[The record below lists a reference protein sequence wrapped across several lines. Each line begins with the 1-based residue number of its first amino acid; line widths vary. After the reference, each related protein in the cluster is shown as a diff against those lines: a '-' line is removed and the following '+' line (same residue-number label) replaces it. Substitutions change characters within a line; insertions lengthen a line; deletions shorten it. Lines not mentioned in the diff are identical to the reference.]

1 VTVERG
7 KLVDAAARVYG
18 EFGFRGATT
27 RRIADEA
34 GVNEITIFRQFG
46 SKEALINEAVRTHAV
61 RPPLPDLPVAPV
73 DPLLELSEWADTV
86 RAHMSDARSLI
97 RRMMSEMEERPL
109 VAPCVGEGPM
119 RAASQLRDYVARLRT
134 FGFLPPVESS
144 RARGPARAAGSNGDG
159 HGPTTGGRASN
170 GATTPDA
177 ADAASNANAA
187 SESASAADA
196 ASNAHA
202 AASMLM
208 SALFADAMGRDMMP
222 MMYPQPA
229 ERAAAAYVKVFLRA
243 LGARS
248 TSSHTPA
255 PPPPLQSV

>member
-1 VTVERG
+1 MTIDRG

-46 SKEALINEAVRTHAV
+46 SKEALINEVVRTHAV
-61 RPPLPDLPVAPV
+61 RPPHPDLPIAPV
-73 DPLLELSEWADTV
+73 DPQHELTEWAETV

-97 RRMMSEMEERPL
+97 RRMMSEMEERPG

-119 RAASQLRDYVARLRT
+119 HAAAQLHEYVARLSVH
-134 FGFLPPVESS
+134 GFLPPLATS
-144 RARGPARAAGSNGDG
+144 RAHD
-159 HGPTTGGRASN
+159 
-170 GATTPDA
+170 TPDR
-177 ADAASNANAA
+177 D
-187 SESASAADA
+187 
-196 ASNAHA
+196 A

-222 MMYPQPA
+222 TMYPQPA
-229 ERAAAAYVKVFLRA
+229 ERAPAAYVRVFLAA
-243 LGARS
+243 LGAQLP
-248 TSSHTPA
+248 SSHTPA
-255 PPPPLQSV
+255 PSLRAGSV

>member
-1 VTVERG
+1 MTVERG

-61 RPPLPDLPVAPV
+61 RPPLPDLPLTPI

-119 RAASQLRDYVARLRT
+119 RAASQLRDYVARLGAH
-134 FGFLPPVESS
+134 GFLPPVES
-144 RARGPARAAGSNGDG
+144 ARVHGRTHAPGSNGNR
-159 HGPTTGGRASN
+159 HVP
-170 GATTPDA
+170 ATTDRDSASDA
-177 ADAASNANAA
+177 AA
-187 SESASAADA
+187 ETASAADA

-202 AASMLM
+202 ASSMLM

-229 ERAAAAYVKVFLRA
+229 ERAATAYVKVFLRA

-248 TSSHTPA
+248 TSSHTSA
-255 PPPPLQSV
+255 PPPRSRPG